1 MRFWLRVSASLLLAG
16 ALSGQTVKTG
26 DPMHG
31 RVRAIGE
38 RLKCQCGCPYTIAG
52 CEAMSC
58 EMRPVVND
66 QVRQDLSAGLGED
79 AIFEKLK
86 QKYGPLIINT
96 PPATGF
102 NLLGYLMPFVAL
114 VFGLLVIRFV
124 LGRWRKPAAARPA
137 AANAPIDR
145 FRDQIEKELGELE

>member
-1 MRFWLRVSASLLLAG
+1 MKFWLRISALLSLAV
-16 ALSGQTVKTG
+16 ALWGQTVKTG

-58 EMRPVVND
+58 EMRPVVNE
-66 QVRQDLSAGLGED
+66 QIRQDLSAGLGED
-79 AIFEKLK
+79 TIFEKLK

-96 PPATGF
+96 PPAQGF
-102 NLLGYLMPFVAL
+102 NLLGYVMPFIAL
-114 VFGLLVIRFV
+114 VVGLVVIRYVV
-124 LGRWRKPAAARPA
+124 LRWRRHQVAPAASSPLAEK
-137 AANAPIDR
+137 
-145 FRDQIEKELGELE
+145 FHDQIEKELADLE